1 MKFAYKAAL
10 TAATLILAASAQA
23 AGGTD
28 IGNTSVD
35 DVTLNGE
42 NSDAFVFASA
52 WNPHAG
58 PQGNTDGF
66 GTAFDAYGSGAW
78 SLVGKLD
85 NGSGFS
91 GSNGLEFSFAR
102 TAGSDTDGVWSVTNT
117 GSQGLKLD
125 LVFAVHAGNGAGA
138 FLFDDEII
146 GAGATVNGT
155 WKIDWFTGNNGNNPG
170 FSNLTVF
177 GRDVNV
183 VPVPEP
189 ETYGMLLAG
198 LGMLGFAARRQKK
211 S

>member
-1 MKFAYKAAL
+1 VKFAYKAAL

-35 DVTLNGE
+35 DVTLNGQD
-42 NSDAFVFASA
+42 SDAFVFASA

-58 PQGNTDGF
+58 PQGNTSGF
-66 GTAFDAYGSGAW
+66 GAAFDSYGSGSW

-85 NGSGFS
+85 SGSGFS
-91 GSNGLEFSFAR
+91 GSNGLDFSFSR
-102 TAGSDTDGVWSVTNT
+102 NAGSDTDGVWSVTNT

-138 FLFDDEII
+138 FLFDDETIA
-146 GAGATVNGT
+146 AGATVNGT
-155 WKIDWFTGNNGNNPG
+155 WKIDWFTGNNGANPG

-177 GRDVNV
+177 GRDVGIA
-183 VPVPEP
+183 PVPEP

>member
-35 DVTLNGE
+35 DVTLNGQ

-85 NGSGFS
+85 NGSGFA
-91 GSNGLEFSFAR
+91 GSNGLQFSFAR

-177 GRDVNV
+177 GRDVNI

-189 ETYGMLLAG
+189 ETHGMLRAG